1 MGDITMCTSVC
12 LGRGGGGAGGGAVAA
27 IIKLLGGN
35 DFIFCLSIA
44 QAPGTGAQ
52 HISSNQSGMNQ

>member
-12 LGRGGGGAGGGAVAA
+12 VEGGGAAAA

-52 HISSNQSGMNQ
+52 HVSSNQSGMNQ